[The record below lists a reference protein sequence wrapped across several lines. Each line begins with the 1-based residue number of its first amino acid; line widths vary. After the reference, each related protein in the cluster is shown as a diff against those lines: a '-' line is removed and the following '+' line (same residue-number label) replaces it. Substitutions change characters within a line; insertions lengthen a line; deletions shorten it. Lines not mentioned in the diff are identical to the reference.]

1 MYFYADFD
9 YNIGI
14 GEYRRN
20 GGVIGLEQEGKLKFA
35 GKDTVFRDIFSIK
48 KYLYQMYQAL
58 HPEDTTIE
66 QNDLDI
72 VTLQSILLNGVY
84 NDLGFLVRGSQ
95 LMILVEAQ
103 STWSPN
109 IIIRALMYL
118 MNTYQDYFSQH
129 KIMLYGNGKA
139 SMPKPELYVIY
150 TGDRGSHPDV
160 LSLQEEFFSDTDC
173 CIEAKVKVLYL
184 GDGHD
189 IINQYIGFCRVFN
202 EQIALHGRTPE
213 AAEEIIRICCDRNL
227 LKEYLTERKREVERI
242 MLTLFDQEYVWN
254 LERENIRSEGIA
266 EGRNEK
272 KKKMLAANMSLDN
285 IAKIVKMP
293 VEQIAAIGKKMA
305 VL

>member
-103 STWSPN
+103 STWSP
-109 IIIRALMYL
+109 
-118 MNTYQDYFSQH
+118 

-266 EGRNEK
+266 EGRNEIIQ
-272 KKKMLAANMSLDN
+272 KMLAANMSLDN

>member
-139 SMPKPELYVIY
+139 SMPKPEL
-150 TGDRGSHPDV
+150 
-160 LSLQEEFFSDTDC
+160 
-173 CIEAKVKVLYL
+173 
-184 GDGHD
+184 
-189 IINQYIGFCRVFN
+189 
-202 EQIALHGRTPE
+202 
-213 AAEEIIRICCDRNL
+213 
-227 LKEYLTERKREVERI
+227 KEYLTERKREVERI

-266 EGRNEK
+266 EGRNEIIQ
-272 KKKMLAANMSLDN
+272 KMLAANMSLDN

-305 VL
+305 AL

>member
-95 LMILVEAQ
+95 LMILV
-103 STWSPN
+103 
-109 IIIRALMYL
+109 
-118 MNTYQDYFSQH
+118 
-129 KIMLYGNGKA
+129 
-139 SMPKPELYVIY
+139 
-150 TGDRGSHPDV
+150 
-160 LSLQEEFFSDTDC
+160 
-173 CIEAKVKVLYL
+173 VK
-184 GDGHD
+184 
-189 IINQYIGFCRVFN
+189 
-202 EQIALHGRTPE
+202 
-213 AAEEIIRICCDRNL
+213 
-227 LKEYLTERKREVERI
+227 
-242 MLTLFDQEYVWN
+242 
-254 LERENIRSEGIA
+254 
-266 EGRNEK
+266 
-272 KKKMLAANMSLDN
+272 
-285 IAKIVKMP
+285 
-293 VEQIAAIGKKMA
+293 
-305 VL
+305 

>member
-254 LERENIRSEGIA
+254 LERENIRSEGT
-266 EGRNEK
+266 
-272 KKKMLAANMSLDN
+272 DHF
-285 IAKIVKMP
+285 
-293 VEQIAAIGKKMA
+293 IAAGIDDKACITAIDGSHCRRCSSRDSRSRSC
-305 VL
+305 